1 VTATASAAAA
11 AAAEVELDVL
21 EGVATITLNRPDKLN
36 AVTPAMA
43 ARIGAM
49 LRCCDADPAV
59 RAIVLTGRGRGFCSG
74 ADLAVVGGGLDAL
87 ADFVRDPSTF
97 PIDALAI
104 RKPVIAAI
112 NGPVAGVGIAYI
124 AAADVRFASSQARFT
139 TSFARLGLV
148 AEYGLAWL
156 LPRLIGRPAAADLLL
171 SGRTIDA
178 AEAERIG
185 LVTAV
190 VDPEALLEHATCYAR
205 ELAQRCSPRSL
216 AVIKAQLRVDADSDR
231 TSSFDRS
238 VRLMIESFTAPDLIE
253 AISAGRERRPAR
265 FSPLEN
271 S

>member
-1 VTATASAAAA
+1 VTTIAGP
-11 AAAEVELDVL
+11 EVELDVHD
-21 EGVATITLNRPDKLN
+21 GVATVALNRPDKLN

-43 ARIGAM
+43 ARIGAA
-49 LRCCDADPAV
+49 LRSCDADPAV

-74 ADLAVVGGGLDAL
+74 ADLAVIGGGLDKL

-97 PIDALAI
+97 PIDALSI

-124 AAADVRFASSQARFT
+124 AAADVRFASPEARFS

-148 AEYGLAWL
+148 AEYGLGWL

-178 AEAERIG
+178 VEALRIG
-185 LVTAV
+185 LVSVV
-190 VDPEALLEHATCYAR
+190 VDPGTLLEHATSYAR
-205 ELAQRCSPRSL
+205 ALAQRCSPRSL
-216 AVIKAQLRVDADSDR
+216 AVIKQQLLADADSDR
-231 TSSFDRS
+231 VSSFDRS
-238 VRLMIESFTAPDLIE
+238 VRLMLESFTAPDLAE
-253 AISAGRERRPAR
+253 AIAAAQEHRPPR
-265 FSPLEN
+265 FPPLAPT